1 MFSTTLEK
9 RGCYCVRVS
18 AQTQNH
24 RIPRMPHALFMCYE
38 KHDWKEG
45 EKQLCSTFT
54 VSHHV
59 KCEEEEEEDE
69 SQTQGGR
76 HIPSRLVTGE
86 KVLPTNQPTNQPP
99 PPPPNSPP
107 SLLLSP
113 FSWLEECVK
122 CPRRGTDSKT
132 VFTRS
137 TLSPL
142 LTACEE
148 LLPPPLMCQANGG
161 SVRRQSSHMLARQRE
176 LIR

>member
-9 RGCYCVRVS
+9 GGCYCVRVS

-86 KVLPTNQPTNQPP
+86 KVLPTNQPTSPP
-99 PPPPNSPP
+99 PQLSPVTAP
-107 SLLLSP
+107 LSLLMTGGVCEVSP
-113 FSWLEECVK
+113 ERHRLKDCIYKIHTKPAFNCL
-122 CPRRGTDSKT
+122 
-132 VFTRS
+132 
-137 TLSPL
+137 
-142 LTACEE
+142 
-148 LLPPPLMCQANGG
+148 
-161 SVRRQSSHMLARQRE
+161 
-176 LIR
+176 